1 MFEKVVEIIRE
12 HSKFLI
18 TTHINPDG
26 DGLGSEVAL
35 AAMLK
40 KIGKEAFIINE
51 SPIPENYLFLSK
63 YGDIKVFSKEYIN
76 IIRKADVIFVV
87 DISNW
92 ERVGEFGSLIM
103 RESKALKI
111 CVDHHPSNSGF
122 ADLNIID
129 ERASSTGELI
139 YDLGESLEIPLNE
152 DIATGI
158 YVAIMTDTGSF
169 RFPSTTSRVHMI
181 VSRLLE
187 KGIRP
192 EKIYREIHERRSP
205 SRMKVLG
212 RALSNLNIECEGKV
226 AWFYVTKEMLEE
238 FNLNTEETD
247 GFVNMLG
254 DIREVIVSIFFLERN
269 GKEVKVSLR
278 SKDDY
283 NVNKI
288 ANRLNGGGHV
298 RAAGI
303 LMEASLKEAIE
314 KVLGEVK
321 KYLTKE

>member
-1 MFEKVVEIIRE
+1 MLDRVIKIIRE
-12 HSKFLI
+12 NSKFLI

-35 AAMLK
+35 AGMLK

-51 SPIPENYLFLSK
+51 SPIPDNYLFLSK

-76 IIRKADVIFVV
+76 IIQKADVIFVV

-92 ERVGEFGSLIM
+92 ERIGELGSLIV
-103 RESKALKI
+103 RESKAFKI

-122 ADLNIID
+122 ADLNIVD
-129 ERASSTGELI
+129 EKASSTGELI
-139 YDLGESLEIPLNE
+139 YDLGESLEIPMDGN
-152 DIATGI
+152 IATGL
-158 YVAIMTDTGSF
+158 YVAVMTDTGSF

-181 VSRLLE
+181 VSKLLE

-192 EKIYREIHERRSP
+192 EKIYGEIYERRSP

-212 RALSNLNIECEGKV
+212 RALLNLNIECEGKV

-238 FNLNTEETD
+238 FDMKTEETD
-247 GFVNMLG
+247 GFINMLG
-254 DIREVIVSIFFLERN
+254 DIRGVMVSIFFLERN
-269 GKEVKVSLR
+269 GEQVKVSLR
-278 SKDDY
+278 SKEDY
-283 NVNKI
+283 DVNRI
-288 ANRLNGGGHV
+288 ANCLNGGGHV
-298 RAAGI
+298 HAAGI
-303 LMEASLKEAIE
+303 LMETSLKEAIE

-321 KYLTKE
+321 KYLTK